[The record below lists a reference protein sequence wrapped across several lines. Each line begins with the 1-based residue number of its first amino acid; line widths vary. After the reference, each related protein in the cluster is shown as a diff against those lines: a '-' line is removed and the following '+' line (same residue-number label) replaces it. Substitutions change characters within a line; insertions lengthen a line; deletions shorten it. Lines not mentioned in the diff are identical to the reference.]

1 MNYQIHITKIAERDL
16 NRAVDHIEFALKNPQ
31 AADRLLDDAEREIM
45 SLATMPERYALVDD
59 PLLAAWGIRFVQ
71 IKNYLAFYMVSKE
84 TQTVHIIRFLY
95 GKSDWVSILRNN
107 FIPE

>member
-31 AADRLLDDAEREIM
+31 AADRLLDDTEREIM

-59 PLLAAWGIRFVQ
+59 PLLAAWYSICANQKLSGI
-71 IKNYLAFYMVSKE
+71 
-84 TQTVHIIRFLY
+84 LY
-95 GKSDWVSILRNN
+95 GFKRDADCPYHSFPLWK
-107 FIPE
+107 E

>member
-1 MNYQIHITKIAERDL
+1 MYA
-16 NRAVDHIEFALKNPQ
+16 DHIEFALKNPQ
-31 AADRLLDDAEREIM
+31 AADRLLDDTEREIM

-84 TQTVHIIRFLY
+84 TQTV
-95 GKSDWVSILRNN
+95 VPSICTGSNTATGDMVDTAQDHS
-107 FIPE
+107 I